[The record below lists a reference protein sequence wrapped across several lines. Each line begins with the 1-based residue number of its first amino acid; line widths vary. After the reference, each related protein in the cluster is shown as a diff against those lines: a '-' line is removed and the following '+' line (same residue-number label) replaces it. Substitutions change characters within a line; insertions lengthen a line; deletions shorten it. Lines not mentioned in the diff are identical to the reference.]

1 MTRRQPGVLGTRW
14 NDWFLKP
21 CHETILIA
29 SRDQRRSRRR
39 AYGRIRIALSETDPL
54 DREAVNVRRRVVT
67 LAVAAQVGVAEV
79 VGHDED
85 DIRPAGLPAGLRP
98 TGAAETQAREGQRTD
113 GGRLDK
119 STTGDRA
126 LVMCHLSSSCES
138 ATFGEA
144 EFPKSEMK
152 RLIERHRP
160 GSLDEITDHRNLPRL
175 LPLGSEPHGEGR
187 NAPTEKCLS

>member
-1 MTRRQPGVLGTRW
+1 MLPSES
-14 NDWFLKP
+14 D
-21 CHETILIA
+21 
-29 SRDQRRSRRR
+29 SRD
-39 AYGRIRIALSETDPL
+39 
-54 DREAVNVRRRVVT
+54 AV
-67 LAVAAQVGVAEV
+67 LAK
-79 VGHDED
+79 DS
-85 DIRPAGLPAGLRP
+85 
-98 TGAAETQAREGQRTD
+98 QRTD

-119 STTGDRA
+119 STTGNRA

-187 NAPTEKCLS
+187 NAPTEKCLSLHYSIT